1 MQPSGLWAGVRVLA
15 PMRVLSERMVAV
27 LAAGMLASMVLL
39 SAQSTPPP
47 LSIAQLWGMG
57 EDASVSVRGLMV
69 SLRAY
74 ESGSETLVIADEPGT
89 VTVKVVCS
97 PGPGSAPSRFADVG
111 DLLSV
116 SGECVFEAGVP
127 TVFCRY
133 CDVSVLMPSEE
144 VLTVRILGEAWH
156 LYEGDVVVLAG
167 VCVPDG
173 DGAPRLHDVE
183 SGCSIA
189 MRLAEGVP
197 MAEGPVLV
205 ECVPVLDP
213 WTMALLLEVSA
224 MAPPG

>member
-1 MQPSGLWAGVRVLA
+1 
-15 PMRVLSERMVAV
+15 MRVLSERAVAV

-39 SAQSTPPP
+39 SAQSAPPE
-47 LSIAQLWGMG
+47 LTVAQLWGVG
-57 EDASVSVRGLMV
+57 EDARLSVRGLLV

-74 ESGSETLVIADEPGT
+74 ESGSEVLVIADGPGT
-89 VTVKVVCS
+89 ATVKVMCS
-97 PGPGSAPSRFADVG
+97 PGPGSAPSQFVDVG

-116 SGECVFEAGVP
+116 SGECVFETGVP

-133 CDVSVLMPSEE
+133 CDVSVLEPSEQ
-144 VLTVRILGEAWH
+144 VLTVRILGEAWN

-167 VCVPDG
+167 VCIPDG

-197 MAEGPVLV
+197 VTEGPVLV
-205 ECVPVLDP
+205 VCVPVLDP
-213 WTMALLLEVSA
+213 GTMTLLLEVSA